1 MKKLERLIDLLV
13 LEDVANPD
21 INVFFDADGV
31 LADFDGRIEQSK
43 NLRDARIELKKW
55 LLQKPELANLH
66 KDDIKGLLKG
76 PQADPYFK
84 KLKKLFYN
92 ANELVYAIAG
102 QPGFFFNLDLMP
114 GAKEMVLAVTK
125 IIGKKPNI
133 LTAPMESSKNCEE
146 EKRLWFE
153 KHFSGLYN
161 QFICTQEKY
170 KFAKSKYDILIDDRP
185 KYVNKFRDAGGT
197 AILHTDPDKTI
208 RELETII
215 SSLQKDSSSMT
226 EVNEKNRELEE
237 INAMGTGAVVGYT
250 LPLGMKQDQ
259 NIMNVG
265 KEKKDKRKREK
276 RWYDVKH
283 ESNLSLKKVF
293 LSEAAKSITDLPED
307 VKVIV
312 EKSFT
317 DEIRVY
323 FSNNS
328 AGINGSV
335 SIKQPTHSNECL
347 NAFIVTDSGATK
359 GFGPLLYD
367 IAIEVA
373 GNKGVSPDRVS
384 VSKSA
389 SAVWE
394 YYYNNRPDITKTPLD
409 DRDNPK
415 TLPKEDDCDFHASR
429 AQGSIS
435 FISDTP
441 EIKRPWLNYV
451 YYSNGQATIEKLKKA
466 NKIEID
472 I

>member
-1 MKKLERLIDLLV
+1 MKHLEKLIESLVVEELI
-13 LEDVANPD
+13 EKSE
-21 INVFFDADGV
+21 INVYFDADGV
-31 LADFDGRIEQSK
+31 LADFDGRIEQNQ
-43 NLRDARIELKKW
+43 NLLKARLELKNW
-55 LLQKPELANLH
+55 LSQKPELAKLH

-76 PQADPYFK
+76 QQTDPYFK
-84 KLKKLFYN
+84 KLKKIFYN

-102 QPGFFFNLDLMP
+102 QPGFFFNLPLMP
-114 GAKEMVLAVTK
+114 GAKELVLTATE

-161 QFICTQEKY
+161 QFICTQEKH

-197 AILHTDPDKTI
+197 AIFHTDPDKTI
-208 RELETII
+208 RELETIVSTLQNEQ
-215 SSLQKDSSSMT
+215 SSTKDH
-226 EVNEKNRELEE
+226 ELEE
-237 INAMGTGAVVGYT
+237 VNAMGTGAVVGYT

-259 NIMNVG
+259 NIMNIG

-283 ESNLSLKKVF
+283 ESKKPNLTLKNIF
-293 LSEAAKSITDLPED
+293 LKEVAKSVTDLPED

-317 DEIRVY
+317 DEIRVH
-323 FSNNS
+323 FTKNNS
-328 AGINGSV
+328 GVVGSV

-347 NAFIVTDSGATK
+347 NSFIVTDSGASQ

-367 IAIEVA
+367 IAIEIA
-373 GNKGVSPDRVS
+373 GDKGVSPDRVS

-394 YYYNNRPDITKTPLD
+394 YYFNNRPDITKKPLD
-409 DRDNPK
+409 DRDDPK

-429 AQGSIS
+429 AVGSIS
-435 FISDTP
+435 FISDTD

-451 YYSNGQATIEKLKKA
+451 YYSNGRPTIDKLKKA